1 MADKAADSGGNPGSI
16 FSQLDMASAN
26 RNPLRMLADILKDSA
41 LTVEDKRIIV
51 DLWKAR
57 FEHRRR
63 MAYISLGALLAL
75 LVVALCV
82 VLFPSLA
89 TARSNL
95 VEMRDHIVWLASFFM
110 AIVLAYFG
118 VSGFKPAS

>member
-1 MADKAADSGGNPGSI
+1 MADSAAGGGSNPGSVL
-16 FSQLDMASAN
+16 SQLDMASAN

-57 FEHRRR
+57 FHHRRR

-75 LVVALCV
+75 LAIALWV
-82 VLFPSLA
+82 VLVPWPEA
-89 TARSNL
+89 AKSNL
-95 VEMRDHIVWLASFFM
+95 VVMKDHIVWLASFFM

-118 VSGFKPAS
+118 ISGFKPAS